1 MTTATV
7 LISAPL
13 YQSHSIFVY
22 VFSLFFHSSQ
32 QQPTATYEG
41 SNVEKTVST
50 GAVRSILPN
59 LTEERLKAIK
69 MPKKIEL

>member
-1 MTTATV
+1 MHTAVFVFDNT
-7 LISAPL
+7 
-13 YQSHSIFVY
+13 YQSHSIY
-22 VFSLFFHSSQ
+22 ICMCAHSFFDKSQ

-41 SNVEKTVST
+41 VNVEKAVST